1 MSLDDGKPTRSVV
14 RIEEVA
20 RLPIIR
26 EIAGDT
32 VVYGFRNMVEPAVG
46 SL

>member
-1 MSLDDGKPTRSVV
+1 VREACPSCAYVSLDDGKPTRSVV

-20 RLPIIR
+20 RLPIIW

-32 VVYGFRNMVEPAVG
+32 VVYGF
-46 SL
+46 